1 MPYGLSMQLDMW
13 LQGLDFFLLGF
24 SFVLVPRPCQNLP
37 SSFFGM
43 GTYILYHGILG
54 ILPYFFYSI
63 EVFHTSKFNSQK
75 RLGTWV
81 LNHVGTLKPL
91 EMFGMGKMYFAL

>member
-13 LQGLDFFLLGF
+13 LQDLDFFLLGF
-24 SFVLVPRPCQNLP
+24 SFVLVPRPLSESPFLLLWNGDIHFVP
-37 SSFFGM
+37 W
-43 GTYILYHGILG
+43 YLG
-54 ILPYFFYSI
+54 NISLFFYSI
-63 EVFHTSKFNSQK
+63 EVLNTSKFNSQK

-81 LNHVGTLKPL
+81 LSHVGTLKPL